1 MKGTITNTRKGT
13 RRKRSAQIRR
23 NCKDVETSV
32 GRAGQEHLSYHYY
45 NSPQC
50 DSDSWQITSRNPP
63 LSHSLNMLMA
73 LRKIGL
79 GANPQLTRCTECETG
94 PKEGH
99 LDKIAI
105 YESYPRTPPES
116 RGTCEVLQMSLN
128 FHSRAYYRP
137 QSGQLLRC
145 PKGMF
150 LTKYLLVFKGPNL
163 ALFFLLLFLC
173 ARMLCLH
180 VCLCI
185 IMHVWYTKRSNESV

>member
-1 MKGTITNTRKGT
+1 MAFPLAALFFRAISSMVSWRNLASSSFTRSSFFSLSSLMDWVSNVDGSMLGKSFTTTGSRNSMKGTITNTRKGT

-79 GANPQLTRCTECETG
+79 GANPQLTRCTECETS

-105 YESYPRTPPES
+105 YVNYPRTPPAS
-116 RGTCEVLQMSLN
+116 RGTCEVL
-128 FHSRAYYRP
+128 
-137 QSGQLLRC
+137 
-145 PKGMF
+145 
-150 LTKYLLVFKGPNL
+150 
-163 ALFFLLLFLC
+163 
-173 ARMLCLH
+173 
-180 VCLCI
+180 
-185 IMHVWYTKRSNESV
+185 

>member
-50 DSDSWQITSRNPP
+50 DSDSWQITFRNPP

-73 LRKIGL
+73 LRKTGL

-94 PKEGH
+94 PKEDH

-105 YESYPRTPPES
+105 YESYPRTPPAS
-116 RGTCEVLQMSLN
+116 RGTCEVLQMSLK
-128 FHSRAYYRP
+128 FSTAEPTTGHSLTNSLDALKACFS
-137 QSGQLLRC
+137 QSTC
-145 PKGMF
+145 
-150 LTKYLLVFKGPNL
+150 
-163 ALFFLLLFLC
+163 LFLKVPISLSFSCCC

-185 IMHVWYTKRSNESV
+185 IMHVWYTKSSNESV